1 MQSHPDFDWEVEK
14 FEDATDWVPSLRPFL
29 PNRSLA
35 GLLSSFRRLSV
46 EMDAF
51 HHDSDDQMDIT
62 QTLPAPPPIPPPT
75 PSTASLALPAAPTLP
90 TAPKTSLALP
100 SMSPEPAII
109 VESKSKGK
117 TRDEDEFRIDEDE
130 QPDVVAERYQPTPPI
145 LLKDWDALDQN
156 AKIHLLQS
164 RGLLLNDPP
173 VSFSSFFFFVSLLN
187 YLEVR
192 ALCQNA
198 AKQGLVYS

>member
-14 FEDATDWVPSLRPFL
+14 FEDAMDWVPSLRPFL

-46 EMDAF
+46 EMEAF

-75 PSTASLALPAAPTLP
+75 SSTTSLVLPP
-90 TAPKTSLALP
+90 APKPSLALP
-100 SMSPEPAII
+100 SLSPEPPVAP
-109 VESKSKGK
+109 KSKGK
-117 TRDEDEFRIDEDE
+117 KRDDDDFHNDEDE
-130 QPDVVAERYQPTPPI
+130 QPDAIVERYQPTPPI
-145 LLKDWDALDQN
+145 LLKDWDVLDQN

-173 VSFSSFFFFVSLLN
+173 VSFPSFLSFSFL
-187 YLEVR
+187 Y
-192 ALCQNA
+192 
-198 AKQGLVYS
+198 